1 MLIILEKIGWGMLA
15 LTGFIGGIIGLA
27 LPVIPQVPFFL
38 LALFA
43 LSKLSPRFHR
53 WLTSPLVSAHGRS
66 SIGKVPCQAPNQKAR
81 TDQSG
86 TRLSKLIK
94 QKGF

>member
-1 MLIILEKIGWGMLA
+1 MRFEAERAIILPTKSSRVYKGDDRMLIILEKIGWGMLA
-15 LTGFIGGIIGLA
+15 LTGFVG
-27 LPVIPQVPFFL
+27 
-38 LALFA
+38 
-43 LSKLSPRFHR
+43 
-53 WLTSPLVSAHGRS
+53 GRS
-66 SIGKVPCQAPNQKAR
+66 GIGKVPCQAPNQKAR

>member
-15 LTGFIGGIIGLA
+15 LTGFVGGIIGLA

-38 LALFA
+38 LSLFA

-53 WLTSPLVSAHGRS
+53 WLTSRHWYQRMV
-66 SIGKVPCQAPNQKAR
+66 VPVLEKFHAKRQTKKR
-81 TDQSG
+81 V
-86 TRLSKLIK
+86 LIK
-94 QKGF
+94 AEQD

>member
-1 MLIILEKIGWGMLA
+1 MLIVLEKIGWGMLA
-15 LTGFIGGIIGLA
+15 LTGFVGGIIGLA

-53 WLTSPLVSAHGRS
+53 WKSSMPSVSLKIAFVRLR
-66 SIGKVPCQAPNQKAR
+66 PNK
-81 TDQSG
+81 TNQSLAALQ
-86 TRLSKLIK
+86 RA
-94 QKGF
+94 F

>member
-15 LTGFIGGIIGLA
+15 LTGFVGGIIGLA

-53 WLTSPLVSAHGRS
+53 WLTSRHWGRQRSLGSCFAWSFRYWKSSMPSAKPKS
-66 SIGKVPCQAPNQKAR
+66 AY
-81 TDQSG
+81 
-86 TRLSKLIK
+86 
-94 QKGF
+94 

>member
-1 MLIILEKIGWGMLA
+1 MRFEAERAIILPTKSSRVYKGDDRMLIILEKIGWGMLA
-15 LTGFIGGIIGLA
+15 LTGFVGGIIGLA

-53 WLTSPLVSAHGRS
+53 WLTSRHWYRE
-66 SIGKVPCQAPNQKAR
+66 CQ
-81 TDQSG
+81 
-86 TRLSKLIK
+86 
-94 QKGF
+94 

>member
-15 LTGFIGGIIGLA
+15 LTGFVGGIIGLA

-43 LSKLSPRFHR
+43 LSR
-53 WLTSPLVSAHGRS
+53 LTSRHWYQRMV
-66 SIGKVPCQAPNQKAR
+66 VPVLEKFHAKRQTKKR
-81 TDQSG
+81 V
-86 TRLSKLIK
+86 LIK
-94 QKGF
+94 AEQD